1 MQVTLEAA
9 ETKTHREIHSLWGV
23 FAATHRV
30 VLLHL
35 VLFFAGV
42 CRWDAPLRPV
52 SLYTSPLPPIT
63 LRQ

>member
-1 MQVTLEAA
+1 MRCLFMLSRVVGQVTLEAA

-35 VLFFAGV
+35 ILFFTGV
-42 CRWDAPLRPV
+42 CH
-52 SLYTSPLPPIT
+52 
-63 LRQ
+63 